1 MQDSH
6 VGERKLPQADG
17 HARKS
22 SLRTPNRC
30 HDAVQLLVRQGVSV
44 VELEVDGKFR
54 PVFGL
59 VDFGHQLK
67 RTAIDAHTLAVHCMR
82 NGVDLVL
89 ELGNPNAECLSKK
102 RTTCSIA

>member
-6 VGERKLPQADG
+6 VGERKLPQTDG
-17 HARKS
+17 HVRES

-30 HDAVQLLVRQGVSV
+30 HDAVQPLVRQGVSI
-44 VELEVDGKFR
+44 VELEADVKLR
-54 PVFGL
+54 LVLGL

-67 RTAIDAHTLAVHCMR
+67 RTTIDAHTLAVHCMR
-82 NGVDLVL
+82 NGVELVL

-102 RTTCSIA
+102 RMACSVA